1 MKLSFC
7 VRALALA
14 ISFSACDS
22 VSPPS
27 TGCTSSFIVGGLPAT
42 THPEAVVLQLSQHGF
57 VTGLCSGSL
66 IAPKVVLTAG
76 HCVASFTGWD
86 VQAPFAN
93 QSTKASA
100 GETFDWTYNGN
111 DHVTQNQ
118 HDVGLVYLDTPI
130 DLPAYPAIAEAPVP
144 EGTNIVNLGIIDD
157 GRVSG
162 SLFVSKPLAASGAA
176 RAGFPFDYVTS
187 KVIELG
193 DSGGP
198 VEVADTTLHTI
209 VAVNSGVTGNLE
221 LLARVD
227 LLQGWIKDRIATHG
241 GGGATEPPALVPAAA
256 TSACAP

>member
-1 MKLSFC
+1 VKSLSFS

-14 ISFSACDS
+14 FLFSACNS
-22 VSPPS
+22 GSPPAECA
-27 TGCTSSFIVGGLPAT
+27 TAAIVGGLPAS
-42 THPEAVVLQLSQHGF
+42 THPEAALLQITQHGY
-57 VTGLCSGSL
+57 VTGLCSGAL

-86 VQAPFAN
+86 VTAPIAN
-93 QSTKASA
+93 QSAKASA

-118 HDVGLVYLDTPI
+118 HDVGLVYLDTAI
-130 DLPAYPAIAEAPVP
+130 DLPEYPAIANAPVAD
-144 EGTNIVNLGIIDD
+144 GTNIVNLGIIDD

-162 SLFVSKPLAASGAA
+162 SLYVSKPLAASGAA

-198 VEVADTTLHTI
+198 VEVADTALHTI
-209 VAVNSGVTGNLE
+209 VAVNSGVAGNTE

-227 LLQGWIKDRIATHG
+227 LLRTWIQDRIAAHG
-241 GGGATEPPALVPAAA
+241 GEGSTEPPALVPAAA
-256 TSACAP
+256 TSSCP